1 MIFFL
6 QTESASDS
14 KWNFDFSKLIE
25 KLQGWGESLILKLP
39 NFIIAI
45 LVFCVFWFLAKYVSK
60 LVRNVIM
67 RGVKQDSIRV
77 MGGKTAFAITVLIG
91 FFIALGVMDLDKVLT
106 SVLAGAGVVG
116 LAIGLALQGTLN
128 NTFSGVI
135 LSFMPRLQLGDWVE
149 TNDYSGFVEDITLR
163 NVTLR
168 QSDNNYVI
176 VPNSSIVD
184 SPFKNWSQTARS
196 RIFISCGVGYESDLE
211 AVKKLTLE
219 TLKKDDDE
227 GTEHYKYIF
236 NAHKRE
242 NFQRNQISKALD
254 KANEDDLIM
263 ISDVDEIPN
272 LKDLNVA
279 KVNNKIVIFEQEIFY
294 YKLNRYLE
302 GFTWHG
308 TKACKKKNLKSPQW
322 IRNVKNKKFG
332 FWRLDTFFSETKYI
346 NKIFIKSGGW
356 HFSNL
361 KNPVDIEN
369 KLKSYLHHRDFDVE
383 NIDLKEISKLM
394 RNNETIYDMFADKRE
409 KKFSENKRKLNLY
422 PKNKLPQYILA
433 NENKFKEWL
442 D

>member
-1 MIFFL
+1 MRIFDCFMFYDEEVVL
-6 QTESASDS
+6 DIRL
-14 KWNFDFSKLIE
+14 N
-25 KLQGWGESLILKLP
+25 SLK
-39 NFIIAI
+39 N
-45 LVFCVFWFLAKYVSK
+45 
-60 LVRNVIM
+60 
-67 RGVKQDSIRV
+67 
-77 MGGKTAFAITVLIG
+77 
-91 FFIALGVMDLDKVLT
+91 
-106 SVLAGAGVVG
+106 SVDC
-116 LAIGLALQGTLN
+116 
-128 NTFSGVI
+128 F
-135 LSFMPRLQLGDWVE
+135 
-149 TNDYSGFVEDITLR
+149 
-163 NVTLR
+163 
-168 QSDNNYVI
+168 VI
-176 VPNSSIVD
+176 VESKFYHNGKKRDLKFDINKYPKFKDKIIYIVQD
-184 SPFKNWSQTARS
+184 EEPLN
-196 RIFISCGVGYESDLE
+196 LE
-211 AVKKLTLE
+211 IVKKE
-219 TLKKDDDE
+219 DDE
-227 GTEHYKYIF
+227 ITKSNKLIF

-332 FWRLDTFFSETKYI
+332 FWRLDAFFSETKYI

-383 NIDLKEISKLM
+383 NIDLKEISKLI

-422 PKNKLPQYILA
+422 PKNKLPQYILG